1 MLNAAYGI
9 DPHELRPALVN
20 WQSEDSNEGRY
31 SIPVILVL
39 SQGGIIWVICGSLC
53 NSRMRRRTSIFG
65 IKCSLK
71 INTRPVSNDI
81 HAIQLYIYDACH
93 DNKVLSNIVSG
104 AIYDANYHYPKVKL
118 GPNKIF

>member
-1 MLNAAYGI
+1 MNGVLHLLIANQKT
-9 DPHELRPALVN
+9 L
-20 WQSEDSNEGRY
+20 NEGRD

-81 HAIQLYIYDACH
+81 HAIKLYIYDVCH
-93 DNKVLSNIVSG
+93 DNKVLGNIVFRC
-104 AIYDANYHYPKVKL
+104 
-118 GPNKIF
+118 KI